1 MTGNGKREKRIYGN
15 QELLPG
21 VERKGEIVEK
31 KLKRKVKMKED
42 KRRQV
47 KRREEEMS
55 LPDKSCTSRK
65 PKEK

>member
-1 MTGNGKREKRIYGN
+1 
-15 QELLPG
+15 
-21 VERKGEIVEK
+21 
-31 KLKRKVKMKED
+31 MKED

-65 PKEK
+65 PKEKKGKKGKRAKRDKYRNKEKRGGDVLAR